1 MNTLD
6 LRFGNNEIEI
16 HRKGQKGI
24 EIAPELVEYLP
35 ALMNLINLQ
44 ANKPTAMHFDFEKN
58 AVSLDYTIPENLS
71 ESVYA
76 AINYG
81 NVDLSNVT
89 KLFETVING
98 QLPQSFLDRALE
110 VEAQQNEADP
120 ALKAFLAL
128 LNPNDPPTV

>member
-6 LRFGNNEIEI
+6 LRFDSNEIEI
-16 HRKGQKGI
+16 HQKGQNGI
-24 EIAPELVEYLP
+24 EIAPELAEYLP
-35 ALMNLINLQ
+35 ALMDLINSQ
-44 ANKPTAMHFDFEKN
+44 ASKPTAMHFDFEKN
-58 AVSLDYTIPENLS
+58 TVSLDYTIPENLS

-81 NVDLSNVT
+81 AVDLSNVT
-89 KLFETVING
+89 KLFEAAING
-98 QLPQSFLDRALE
+98 QLPPSFLDKALE

-120 ALKAFLAL
+120 ALKAFLDL